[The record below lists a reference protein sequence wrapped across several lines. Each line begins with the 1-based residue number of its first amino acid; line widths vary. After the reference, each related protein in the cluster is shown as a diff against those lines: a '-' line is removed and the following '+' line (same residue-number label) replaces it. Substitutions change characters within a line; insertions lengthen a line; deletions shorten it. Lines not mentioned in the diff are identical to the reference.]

1 MTYGHIGL
9 TRWPFPVV
17 PEREYCTFIADREPL
32 RKDLEP
38 LLRNLQR
45 QSTSDIHLLWSWFG
59 AGKTHTLFY
68 IANKLTEANEG
79 GQALLVPVVTEFPR
93 GAKSFLDLYRA
104 LSVELDAD
112 VLVDAYLEVSTSP
125 AAKSVQRTLFTASPD
140 LTTALHVMATGDQAE
155 QTVALRW
162 LRGES
167 LGAQAFR
174 SAGISQR
181 IGSSE
186 DAIRIIAA
194 LNSLM
199 ETAATL
205 RDCQAFRIVWML
217 DEFQRIERLPPAAR
231 SDVNTGLHS
240 AFNSCPNGLSLVFSF
255 SGRPGA
261 ELPEWFSLELRDR
274 IGRTKVM
281 VLPPLSET
289 GALQFVK
296 DVLAHFRSL
305 EGYGKSP
312 YFPYTEDA
320 CRAIIGE
327 VAKSEDLKPRA
338 LMQAFG
344 AVLREAEPL
353 MQAGEMN
360 EVDARFARRVLR
372 EYVTLSV
379 PEDA

>member
-1 MTYGHIGL
+1 MSYGHIGL

-17 PEREYCTFIADREPL
+17 PEREYCTFIGDRESL
-32 RKDLEP
+32 KKDLDP

-59 AGKTHTLFY
+59 AGKTHTLFF
-68 IANKLTEANEG
+68 IANNLEQASES

-104 LSVELDAD
+104 LAVGLDPD

-125 AAKSVQRTLFTASPD
+125 SAETVRRTLFTASPD
-140 LTTALHVMATGDQAE
+140 LTTALHVMATGDQLD

-167 LGAQAFR
+167 LGAQTFR

-181 IGSSE
+181 ISTSD

-194 LNSLM
+194 LNNLLG
-199 ETAATL
+199 TAASL
-205 RDCQAFRIVWML
+205 RGSRTSRIIWML
-217 DEFQRIERLPPAAR
+217 DEFQRIERLSATAR

-240 AFNSCPNGLSLVFSF
+240 VFNACPNGLSLFFSF

-281 VLPPLSET
+281 VLPPLSEA

-296 DVLAHFRSL
+296 DVLTHFRSE

-312 YFPYTEDA
+312 YFPYSENA
-320 CRAIIGE
+320 CKAIIDE
-327 VAKSEDLKPRA
+327 VARGEDLKPRA

-353 MQAGEMN
+353 MQAGSLSEI
-360 EVDARFARRVLR
+360 DSGFARRVLR